1 MGWLLLGSDGR
12 VDIEMVTDEGWIN
25 PWSIAGILCKYVNIS
40 FEKLNQLLLL
50 LKRQLSP
57 YSKELLWVTTNN
69 HLLQIFAFRL
79 FGSRIRR

>member
-1 MGWLLLGSDGR
+1 MM
-12 VDIEMVTDEGWIN
+12 IDEGWVN
-25 PWSIAGILCKYVNIS
+25 PESIAGILCKYINIS

-57 YSKELLWVTTNN
+57 YPKEFLRVTTNN

-79 FGSRIRR
+79 FGSCVRGRNRGP

>member
-12 VDIEMVTDEGWIN
+12 VNIDMVTDEGWIN
-25 PWSIAGILCKYVNIS
+25 PESIVGIPCKYVNIA

-57 YSKELLWVTTNN
+57 YPKELLRVTTNN
-69 HLLQIFAFRL
+69 HLL
-79 FGSRIRR
+79 